1 MAGRIVDPRRLWGC
15 LRSSRTDA
23 AVALSTA
30 LAAVFA
36 GIEFALLAGIA
47 TSLLGRG
54 LRARAPA
61 GRPPAP
67 RGRRARPGQT
77 LPAEEVTTALGA
89 IGERGKHERISA

>member
-36 GIEFALLAGIA
+36 GIEFALLAGISS
-47 TSLLGRG
+47 SLLCRG
-54 LRARAPA
+54 LRALAPA
-61 GRPPAP
+61 ACPPLTG
-67 RGRRARPGQT
+67 GRRASPGRAF
-77 LPAEEVTTALGA
+77 PAEGEVTALGV
-89 IGERGKHERISA
+89 IGECGKHERISA